1 MQLLE
6 LLGQV
11 EQWSNEDTTIYVEPP
26 WSPDAEAILVTPAP
40 DTTDPIERDDRR
52 YHYFLETFIA
62 RDFLE
67 GYAASD
73 EGSAASEKQRC
84 ERLISY
90 AENDA

>member
-6 LLGQV
+6 LLKRV
-11 EQWSNEDTTIYVEPP
+11 EQWNDDDTTIYVEPP

-40 DTTDPIERDDRR
+40 ETTEPIERDDRR
-52 YHYFLETFIA
+52 YHYFLETIIA
-62 RDFLE
+62 REFLD
-67 GYAASD
+67 GFTASD
-73 EGSAASEKQRC
+73 GGSAASEKQRC